1 MARQTPQRHIDAA
14 MKDSARTSAK
24 GPGSGLRRIHG
35 LRTAAIAGPARIG
48 FIERSLA
55 SPPRRLA
62 DIIRLHDAL
71 LFLRAFPDSPQVL
84 RAATSACDS
93 FSRIFRGVVRD
104 RTRTR
109 DTGIVGTISRVWA
122 DFALAEWLCR
132 SYSSQVEIDW
142 SAVTDTS
149 ALYGLLRPIVQRAE
163 EDAVDSGELS
173 TREWMALRR
182 GKASTTD
189 LALLVHAAPTDRV
202 GRRAFAANY
211 DAAEVPLRWKLASS
225 SGAATHNALRWK
237 PVRYRRELRH
247 APADPVR
254 VIATPSSDIS
264 LLARR
269 RANDVIH
276 VARAALAARGREV
289 YALTYANPSEVYL
302 ADLGEGTAVAVVGV
316 LPEFRM
322 SLEANYGYVMLAN
335 GIPIGYGGVTP
346 LYRQANTG
354 LNIFPSFRGGEA
366 AFLWVAALRAFHSL
380 FGVTRFVVNGT
391 QIGDGNPEAIRTAA
405 LWFYYRLGFR
415 PSDRKRRALAHREF
429 ARLRDRRARTS
440 PAMLRTLAA
449 GDLWLDLPGYRRQD
463 YFDEAWLVECS
474 RRTTLLLAAQESADP
489 DAAAH
494 AVTARVAHALGA
506 RGMTSRS
513 RSERQ
518 AFHHL
523 APVCA
528 LLPGVERWSMASRA
542 ALVRLMLSK
551 GLPQEREFVTMARR
565 DRRFYPGLIRLL
577 SGAASP
583 P

>member
-1 MARQTPQRHIDAA
+1 
-14 MKDSARTSAK
+14 MKDSDRTSAK
-24 GPGSGLRRIHG
+24 GAGSDMRRIHA
-35 LRTAAIAGPARIG
+35 LRTDVIAGPEKVG
-48 FIERSLA
+48 LIERSLA
-55 SPPRRLA
+55 SRPRRLA

-71 LFLRAFPDSPQVL
+71 LFLRAFPDSLQVL

-93 FSRIFRGVVRD
+93 FPRIARGVLRD
-104 RTRTR
+104 SPRTR
-109 DTGIVGTISRVWA
+109 DTGIVGTVSRVWA
-122 DFALAEWLCR
+122 DFTLAEWLCR
-132 SYSSQVEIDW
+132 SYSNEVEIDW
-142 SAVTDTS
+142 RAVTDTS
-149 ALYGLLRPIVQRAE
+149 AVDGLLRPIVQRAE
-163 EDAVDSGELS
+163 EDALDSGELS
-173 TREWMALRR
+173 TRQWMTLRR

-189 LALLVHAAPTDRV
+189 LALLVHAAPTARV

-211 DAAEVPLRWKLASS
+211 DAAEVPLRWKLANS
-225 SGAATHNALRWK
+225 SGSATHNALRWK
-237 PVRYRRELRH
+237 PMRYRRELRRP
-247 APADPVR
+247 PADPIR
-254 VIATPSSDIS
+254 FIATPSSGIS

-289 YALTYANPSEVYL
+289 YAMTYANPSEVYL

-354 LNIFPSFRGGEA
+354 LNIFPSFRRGEA

-391 QIGDGNPEAIRTAA
+391 QVGDGNPEAIRTAA

-429 ARLRDRRARTS
+429 ARLRDRKARTS

-449 GDLWLDLPGYRRQD
+449 GDLWLDLPGYHRQD

-474 RRTTLLLAAQESADP
+474 RKATLLLAEQESADP
-489 DAAAH
+489 DAAAD

-506 RGMTSRS
+506 RGIASRPP
-513 RSERQ
+513 SERH

-523 APVCA
+523 APICA
-528 LLPGVERWSMASRA
+528 LLPGVERWSMASRS
-542 ALVRLMLSK
+542 ALVHLMLSK
-551 GLPQEREFVTMARR
+551 GRPQEREFVTMARR